1 MGSGRTLSVH
11 IISGY
16 GLIRYVPGGYV
27 MDLSQGAGVVLGL
40 NLKNAEVPIINVISN

>member
-40 NLKNAEVPIINVISN
+40 NLKMQKSPL

>member
-1 MGSGRTLSVH
+1 MIARASMGSVRTLSVH

-40 NLKNAEVPIINVISN
+40 NLKMQKSPL